1 MKNNKLAEMVE
12 QTLNSMDGAERATP
26 APFLLTRINAKMNR
40 EQPSAWERFG
50 IFLSRPI
57 IALSTIAFL
66 IFFNLIVYTYSNSSS
81 NINGSQNLQVSTD
94 EYSMNNSS
102 SLFDLENIQP

>member
-1 MKNNKLAEMVE
+1 MKNNKRAEMVE

-57 IALSTIAFL
+57 IALTTIAFL
-66 IFFNLIVYTYSNSSS
+66 IFFKTNPLVLKSA
-81 NINGSQNLQVSTD
+81 
-94 EYSMNNSS
+94 SMV
-102 SLFDLENIQP
+102 LKIRC